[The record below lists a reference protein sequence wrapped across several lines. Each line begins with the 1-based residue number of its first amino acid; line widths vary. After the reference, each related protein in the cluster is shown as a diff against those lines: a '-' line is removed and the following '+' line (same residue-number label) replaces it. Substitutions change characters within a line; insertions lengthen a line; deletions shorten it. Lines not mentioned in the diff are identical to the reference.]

1 MTEQL
6 VGRRV
11 KVHLNLHR
19 GDFTISPTS
28 GGKVLA
34 NVDDVTITD
43 VRFHVSESMRQRWC
57 VDKGI
62 RKVHAWAIG
71 TVTAVN
77 TDPDIS
83 GRRRLTYNPF
93 RSADFTVDGEPVTGN
108 LPEVCFRDR
117 SGWVS

>member
-1 MTEQL
+1 MDTDL
-6 VGRRV
+6 VGKRV

-57 VDKGI
+57 VDRGI

-71 TVTAVN
+71 TVVAVN
-77 TDPDIS
+77 TDPDTS
-83 GRRRLTYNPF
+83 SRRRLSYNPF
-93 RSADFTVDGEPVTGN
+93 RCGDFTVEDTPVTTA
-108 LPEVCFRDR
+108 PEVVFRDR
-117 SGWVS
+117 AGWVA